1 MKGKNERVISF
12 KNSDV
17 IFGGGRI
24 EIPAEEIPCD
34 YAPLI
39 DILKNGKAVS
49 SGRNEVFNAPIQNI
63 PSEENTQKSY
73 ASSENIPATLD
84 EPAEEPKRR
93 RRRTTEIPAETPQNG
108 TDNAENGTAESSD
121 GTPSA
126 DVTADPV
133 EYGIQSEEDAPAP
146 TPKADEDT
154 ASEAPRRRRRRVVD
168 ESVPF

>member
-49 SGRNEVFNAPIQNI
+49 SGRNEVFNAPLQNI

-93 RRRTTEIPAETPQNG
+93 RRRTTETPAETPQNG
-108 TDNAENGTAESSD
+108 TADISD
-121 GTPSA
+121 ETPSA

-133 EYGIQSEEDAPAP
+133 EYGIHSEEDAPAP

-154 ASEAPRRRRRRVVD
+154 ASEAPRRRRRRVLD